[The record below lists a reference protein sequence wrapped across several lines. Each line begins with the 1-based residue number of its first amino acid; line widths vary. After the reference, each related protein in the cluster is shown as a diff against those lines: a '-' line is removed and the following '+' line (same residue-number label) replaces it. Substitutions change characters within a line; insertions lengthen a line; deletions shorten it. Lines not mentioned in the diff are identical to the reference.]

1 MRTGARAVTGRRQV
15 GATRRPAAPRARAS
29 AAGPGDIVA
38 QVSLDRM
45 WRDLEF
51 LCGFDRT
58 SGTAGERR
66 AMDYIAQ
73 RLRADG
79 IRVDVHEFDAYLS
92 YPREGRIEVLA
103 GDGLPAQIPAKTRSF
118 SGVTP
123 PEGITAEVVSVPGG
137 VDLFRD
143 TETHRRLDADL
154 VAGKIVLSEAGSRRN
169 MQAAQER
176 GAVAYLHMWPSD
188 EEAIHEGIV
197 SPVWGAPTPETV
209 QAFPRIPI
217 LGITK
222 GSGEALR
229 AALARGPVRLRLHS
243 RVESGWRR
251 VTLPVAYVPGRTEEF
266 VLFSGHVDSWHLG
279 ATDNA
284 TGNAV
289 TMEVARLL
297 HGARARLHRG
307 VRCAFWPG
315 HSTGRYAGS
324 TWYADRFWAE
334 LAEHCI
340 LHINC
345 DSPGVVGATSYD
357 PITATADVAAFGVAL
372 IRERTGQ
379 TVGWERP
386 VRAGDQSFW
395 GAGVPSLF
403 MGLSVRPPGQRWH
416 VGGSGLGWWWHTE
429 ADTLDKVDPQILR
442 LDAQIYLAAAYRF
455 AAEPLPPQQVA
466 PAVLELRQ
474 VVAGLQHDV
483 GERFDL
489 SPVAAALD
497 RLAAQARRFDRA
509 VAAAAQPGGAPPRR
523 VEALARARRAAIR
536 ALVQVGYV
544 GGNPFDHDPAVPQR
558 PLPALADARD
568 LAQMDPTSH
577 EARVLAT
584 RLVRRRNQVAHTLQT
599 AAAALDAVA
608 DTNRF
613 RRR

>member
-1 MRTGARAVTGRRQV
+1 MRTGARAAAGRR
-15 GATRRPAAPRARAS
+15 AAR
-29 AAGPGDIVA
+29 AAGPAARTARGGGDLLA
-38 QVSLDRM
+38 QVSLERM

-51 LCGFDRT
+51 LCGVDRT

-73 RLRADG
+73 QLRAEG

-103 GDGLPAQIPAKTRSF
+103 GDGLPTQIPAKTRSF
-118 SGVTP
+118 SGTTP

-143 TETHRRLDADL
+143 TETHRRLDAGL

-197 SPVWGAPTPETV
+197 SPVWGAPTPETA

-217 LGITK
+217 LSITK
-222 GSGEALR
+222 QSGEALR
-229 AALARGPVRLRLHS
+229 AALARGPVRVRLHS
-243 RVESGWRR
+243 RVDTGWRR
-251 VTLPVAYVPGRTEEF
+251 VALPVAHIPGRTDEF

-284 TGNAV
+284 TGNVV

-324 TWYADRFWAE
+324 TWYADRYWAE

-357 PITATADVAAFGVAL
+357 PVTATADVAAFGVAL
-372 IRERTGQ
+372 IRELTGQ

-455 AAEPLPPQQVA
+455 AAAPLPPQQVA
-466 PAVLELRQ
+466 PAVEELRQ
-474 VVAGLQHDV
+474 VVAGLQQDV
-483 GERFDL
+483 GDRFDL
-489 SPVAAALD
+489 GPVAAALA
-497 RLAAQARRFDRA
+497 RLAVRARRFDRA
-509 VAAAAQPGGAPPRR
+509 VAAAARRPAAPPRR

-568 LAQMDPTSH
+568 LAHLDPASH

-584 RLVRRRNQVAHTLQT
+584 RLARRRNQVISTLHT
-599 AAAALDAVA
+599 AMAALDAVA
-608 DTNRF
+608 EADRA